1 MTVYNQVIE
10 RDREPSEG
18 VTDMTVDYYEIKG
31 CAFDMY
37 CGRPAIFAPVGT
49 AADIMANYG
58 FSLMNDGRYVHFLDQ
73 QEYYHVMM
81 QSGCERVV
89 FDYSTWVNISSFYSA
104 RRYEL
109 GLPVANYQDR
119 SAGTTPNMLCGI
131 SLGLFCF
138 SVVSVFFIP
147 YFSLAAFIAA
157 IVLMIIVRASYPKNT
172 FGLVLMI
179 LYIAVVAISF
189 IAGILLL
196 AACYQMLKECNIP
209 C

>member
-1 MTVYNQVIE
+1 MTISPSLTVFMTLRQNLSQVTN
-10 RDREPSEG
+10 SQ
-18 VTDMTVDYYEIKG
+18 T
-31 CAFDMY
+31 
-37 CGRPAIFAPVGT
+37 
-49 AADIMANYG
+49 
-58 FSLMNDGRYVHFLDQ
+58 
-73 QEYYHVMM
+73 
-81 QSGCERVV
+81 
-89 FDYSTWVNISSFYSA
+89 
-104 RRYEL
+104 
-109 GLPVANYQDR
+109 
-119 SAGTTPNMLCGI
+119 
-131 SLGLFCF
+131 FCF
-138 SVVSVFFIP
+138 SVLSVFFIP